1 MDTTPDAVFIRPFQ
15 PGDERAFRELNEAWI
30 AAIFTIEEK
39 DREVLDHPVEKILA
53 PGGQILMAVAGN
65 RAVGC
70 GALLAMP
77 DGGYEVAKMAVDES
91 LRGQGIGR
99 KVLVALIELARRLGA
114 PRLFLETNHRLPN
127 AIHLYESCG
136 FVHLPPERVK
146 PSPYVRSDVSM
157 EMLLPSGQELLR

>member
-1 MDTTPDAVFIRPFQ
+1 MDTTPDAVFIRPFR
-15 PGDERAFRELNEAWI
+15 PGDEKAFRELNEAWI
-30 AAIFTIEEK
+30 AALFTIEDK
-39 DREVLDHPVEKILA
+39 DREVLDHPVEEILN
-53 PGGQILMAVAGN
+53 PGGHILMALSGG

-77 DGGYEVAKMAVDES
+77 GCAYEVAKMAVDET

-99 KVLVALIELARRLGA
+99 KLLMALIEHAKQLGA
-114 PRLFLETNHRLPN
+114 TRLFLETNHRLVN

-136 FVHLPPERVK
+136 FVHLPADRVK

-157 EMLLPSGQELLR
+157 EMLLPSGEALLR